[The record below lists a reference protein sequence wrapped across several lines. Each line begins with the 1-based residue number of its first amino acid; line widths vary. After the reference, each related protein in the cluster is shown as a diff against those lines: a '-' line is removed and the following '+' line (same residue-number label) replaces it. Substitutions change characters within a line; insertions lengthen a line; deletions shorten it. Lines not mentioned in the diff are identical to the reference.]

1 MCFLK
6 MTYFP
11 LENLGPEQNC
21 WRSHLCHIH
30 LEKKKVFMNLDNFA
44 GKALTKRGLISCSS
58 PRPQVGGDSCAD
70 RVLTASVNDFYYT

>member
-1 MCFLK
+1 M
-6 MTYFP
+6 FP
-11 LENLGPEQNC
+11 KNDLFSSRKSGPGTELLAFT
-21 WRSHLCHIH
+21 SVPYSFG
-30 LEKKKVFMNLDNFA
+30 KKKVFMNLDNFA